1 MIDQKGMFNN
11 IYKNLVTP
19 ILKKDVG
26 IDAEYL
32 TNFSL
37 SLLTFSSKNRNWPL
51 ISRIIKSLNQEFCV
65 VDKRLHQKI
74 CGIDFC
80 NPVGL
85 AAGFDKNGNAA
96 NIWKD
101 FGFGFAEIGTVTK
114 FAQSGNPKPRL
125 FRLAKEQAA
134 LNRMGFNNH
143 GAENLVKNF
152 LKQNVDLKKHRK
164 NNCLGIN
171 FGKSKITSLSKATED
186 YLTSLKLLIPYC
198 DYAVINVSSP
208 NTEGLRKLQDPILLK
223 ELLREVKNLD
233 NCPPL
238 FVKIAPDLSY
248 KDIEDICQ
256 LIIDENIDGIIATNT
271 SLDRLGFE
279 QRKIKQ
285 TGLLL
290 SEENGGLSGKPLQ
303 QKANQIIRHIHNI
316 DNNINLIGVGGID
329 SPESAWER
337 ICSGAS
343 LVQIYTGWIY
353 KGPQLV
359 PNILNGIIKQIN
371 IHQLSNVREAIGS
384 NLEWIE

>member
-223 ELLREVKNLD
+223 ELLREVKNLE

-303 QKANQIIRHIHNI
+303 RKANQIIRHIHNI

-359 PNILNGIIKQIN
+359 PNILNGILKQIN

>member
-1 MIDQKGMFNN
+1 MIDQKGIFNN

-19 ILKKDVG
+19 ILKKDIG

-37 SLLTFSSKNRNWPL
+37 SLLTFSSNNRNWPL

-134 LNRMGFNNH
+134 LNRMGFNNN

-303 QKANQIIRHIHNI
+303 RKANQIIRHIHNI

-353 KGPQLV
+353 NGPQLV

-371 IHQLSNVREAIGS
+371 IHQLSNVKEAIGS

>member
-51 ISRIIKSLNQEFCV
+51 ISRVIKSLNQEFCV

-371 IHQLSNVREAIGS
+371 IHQLSNVKEAIGS

>member
-1 MIDQKGMFNN
+1 MIDQKGIFNN
-11 IYKNLVTP
+11 IYKNLVSP
-19 ILKKDVG
+19 ILKKDTG

-37 SLLTFSSKNRNWPL
+37 SLLTFSSNNRNWPL

-134 LNRMGFNNH
+134 LNRMGFNNN

-303 QKANQIIRHIHNI
+303 RKANQIIRHIHNI
-316 DNNINLIGVGGID
+316 DKNINLIGVGGID

-359 PNILNGIIKQIN
+359 PNILNGILKQIN

>member
-1 MIDQKGMFNN
+1 MIDQKGIFNN

-37 SLLTFSSKNRNWPL
+37 SLLTFSSNNRNWPL

-134 LNRMGFNNH
+134 LNRMGFNNN

-303 QKANQIIRHIHNI
+303 RKANQIIRHIHNI

>member
-51 ISRIIKSLNQEFCV
+51 ISRVIKSLNQEFCV

-85 AAGFDKNGNAA
+85 AAGFDKNGNAV

-152 LKQNVDLKKHRK
+152 LKQNIDLKKHRK

-359 PNILNGIIKQIN
+359 PNILNGILKQIN

>member
-1 MIDQKGMFNN
+1 MIDQKGIFNN

-19 ILKKDVG
+19 ILKKDTG

-37 SLLTFSSKNRNWPL
+37 SLLTFSSNNRNWPL
-51 ISRIIKSLNQEFCV
+51 ISRVIKSLNQEFCV

-134 LNRMGFNNH
+134 LNRMGFNNN

-208 NTEGLRKLQDPILLK
+208 NTQGLRKLQDPILLK

-303 QKANQIIRHIHNI
+303 RKANQIIKHIHNI

-359 PNILNGIIKQIN
+359 PNILNGILKQIN

>member
-51 ISRIIKSLNQEFCV
+51 ISRVIKSLNQEFCV

-85 AAGFDKNGNAA
+85 AAGFDKNGNAV

-223 ELLREVKNLD
+223 ELLREVKNLE

-285 TGLLL
+285 TGQLL

-303 QKANQIIRHIHNI
+303 RKANQIIKHIHNI
-316 DNNINLIGVGGID
+316 DHNINLIGVGGID

-371 IHQLSNVREAIGS
+371 IHQLSNVKEAIGS

>member
-1 MIDQKGMFNN
+1 MIDQKGIFNN
-11 IYKNLVTP
+11 IYKNLVSP
-19 ILKKDVG
+19 ILKEDTG

-37 SLLTFSSKNRNWPL
+37 SLLTFSSNNRNWPL

-96 NIWKD
+96 NIWRD

-223 ELLREVKNLD
+223 ELLREVKNLE

-285 TGLLL
+285 TGRLL

-303 QKANQIIRHIHNI
+303 RKANQIIKHIHNI

-359 PNILNGIIKQIN
+359 PNILKGIIKQIN
-371 IHQLSNVREAIGS
+371 IHQLSNVKEAIGS

>member
-1 MIDQKGMFNN
+1 MIKQTGLITN
-11 IYKNLVTP
+11 IYENLITP
-19 ILKKDVG
+19 VLKKDNG

-32 TNFSL
+32 TNLSL
-37 SLLTFSSKNRNWPL
+37 SILTFTSNKRNWPL
-51 ISRIIKSLNQEFCV
+51 ISRLLTNLNQEFSV
-65 VDKRLHQKI
+65 VDQRLNQTI

-80 NPVGL
+80 NPIGL

-101 FGFGFAEIGTVTK
+101 FGFGFAEVGTVTK
-114 FAQSGNPKPRL
+114 FPQSGNPKPRL
-125 FRLAKEQAA
+125 FRLAKEEAA
-134 LNRMGFNNH
+134 LNRMGFNNN

-152 LKQNVDLKKHRK
+152 LTQGIELKKNRK
-164 NNCLGIN
+164 NSCLGIN
-171 FGKSKITSLSKATED
+171 FGKSKVTSLSNAAED

-198 DYAVINVSSP
+198 DYAAINVSSP

-223 ELLREVKNLD
+223 ELLREVKNLE

-238 FVKIAPDLSY
+238 FVKIAPDLNY
-248 KDIEDICQ
+248 QDIEDICQ

-271 SLDRLGFE
+271 SLDRLGLE
-279 QRKIKQ
+279 KRKIKR
-285 TGLLL
+285 TGLTL
-290 SEENGGLSGKPLQ
+290 SEESGGLSGKPLQ
-303 QKANQIIRHIHNI
+303 KKANRIIKHIHSL
-316 DNNINLIGVGGID
+316 DNKITLIGVGGID

-353 KGPQLV
+353 KGPKLV
-359 PNILNGIIKQIN
+359 PEILNGIIKQLN
-371 IHQLSNVREAIGS
+371 IHQLSNIRDAIGS